1 MQVYNTLATAS
12 IYKYDMEKAKEYL
25 EIVTGMTER
34 NLEYELYT
42 CINAAAI
49 LYVER
54 DIQGVKVQLKH
65 IEELFQKGKN
75 YYAMYQCVNTIFD
88 VKKLYDLE
96 ELNLEI
102 WEKVKRGRLNGE

>member
-1 MQVYNTLATAS
+1 MSENHAFDVTAEKIEDEMLLLLNKVTDKTELMQVYNTLATAS

-54 DIQGVKVQLKH
+54 DIQEEFEH
-65 IEELFQKGKN
+65 IL
-75 YYAMYQCVNTIFD
+75 MLLSC
-88 VKKLYDLE
+88 
-96 ELNLEI
+96 
-102 WEKVKRGRLNGE
+102 